1 MKTMG
6 VCCQKMCMFN
16 LKSDEAIDPS
26 KIYFRALDQ
35 VHTCQKKLELLSK
48 KEKKNFIRTEMDKGF
63 KGVTAGGHIILE
75 LALVPGGQIVCGQA
89 FRNCYD
95 IGYTTFK
102 RLCQDIKKGH
112 VGSAP
117 DLTSKNFRAEALKRR
132 ESTTDYFKIPDSAE
146 LLAME
151 YCPDSP
157 KAMQTHAWMKQY
169 FEVMGEIM
177 PVGWGTHKEIHLDS
191 GTRKSDVWK
200 EYKYVT
206 QTSVYYH

>member
-1 MKTMG
+1 M
-6 VCCQKMCMFN
+6 
-16 LKSDEAIDPS
+16 P
-26 KIYFRALDQ
+26 
-35 VHTCQKKLELLSK
+35 
-48 KEKKNFIRTEMDKGF
+48 KEIRTSFEERKKNFIRTEMDKGF

-132 ESTTDYFKIPDSAE
+132 ESTTDYFKIPDSEE

-206 QTSVYYH
+206 LTCVYYH